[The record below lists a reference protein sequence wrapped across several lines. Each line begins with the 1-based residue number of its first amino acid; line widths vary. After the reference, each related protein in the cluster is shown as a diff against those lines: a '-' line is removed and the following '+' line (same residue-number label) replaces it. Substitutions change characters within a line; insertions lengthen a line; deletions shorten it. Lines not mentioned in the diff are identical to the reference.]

1 MKLKYAIALTGG
13 IAVGKSSA
21 MSFMSM
27 YGFRSIDADKIAHV
41 TLDEQKEKIAS
52 MFSKSLIMGSAVNR
66 VELGKIVFADKDK
79 RKELESLLHPLIY
92 DKIMHLA
99 ALEEQREFPYFIDI
113 PLFFENKRYDIAKSL
128 VVYAPKDLQI
138 QRLIKRN
145 NLSSEDAILRI
156 NSQLDIEQ
164 KKELATYIID
174 NTKDIRHLQNE
185 CEKVRGI
192 ILEDFKQGKK

>member
-27 YGFRSIDADKIAHV
+27 YGFRCIDADKIAHDI
-41 TLDEQKEKIAS
+41 LDEQREEIAS
-52 MFSKSLIMGSAVNR
+52 MFGSEVLSATGVNR
-66 VELGKIVFADKDK
+66 VELGKIVFADVEK
-79 RKELESLLHPLIY
+79 RKLLESLLHPLIY
-92 DKIMHLA
+92 DRIMALA
-99 ALEEQREFPYFIDI
+99 QIEEKRKFPYFIDI
-113 PLFFENKRYDIAKSL
+113 PLFFENKRYDIDKSL

-138 QRLIKRN
+138 QRLMKRN
-145 NLSSEDAILRI
+145 NLSREEAIMRI

-164 KKELATYIID
+164 KKSQATYIID
-174 NTKDIRHLQNE
+174 NTKDIKHLQNE

-192 ILEDFKQGKK
+192 ILEDFK

>member
-27 YGFRSIDADKIAHV
+27 YGFRCIDADKIAHDI
-41 TLDEQKEKIAS
+41 LDEQRDKIES
-52 MFSKSLIMGSAVNR
+52 MFGSEVLSATGVNR
-66 VELGKIVFADKDK
+66 VELGKIVFADMKK
-79 RKELESLLHPLIY
+79 RKLLESLLHPLIY
-92 DKIMHLA
+92 DRIMALA
-99 ALEEQREFPYFIDI
+99 QIEEERKFPYFIDI
-113 PLFFENKRYDIAKSL
+113 PLFFENKRYDIDKSL

-138 QRLIKRN
+138 QRLMKRN
-145 NLSSEDAILRI
+145 NLSREEAIMRI

-164 KKELATYIID
+164 KKLQATYIID
-174 NTKDIRHLQNE
+174 NTKDIKHLQNE

-192 ILEDFKQGKK
+192 ILEDFK

>member
-27 YGFRSIDADKIAHV
+27 YGFRCIDADKIAHDI
-41 TLDEQKEKIAS
+41 LDEQRDKIKS
-52 MFSKSLIMGSAVNR
+52 MFGSEVLSATGVNR
-66 VELGKIVFADKDK
+66 VELGKIVFADMEK
-79 RKELESLLHPLIY
+79 RKSLESLLHPLIY
-92 DKIMHLA
+92 DRIMALA
-99 ALEEQREFPYFIDI
+99 QIEEERKFPYFIDI
-113 PLFFENKRYDIAKSL
+113 PLFFENKRYDIDKSL

-138 QRLIKRN
+138 QRLMKRN
-145 NLSSEDAILRI
+145 NLSREEAIMRI

-164 KKELATYIID
+164 KKLQATYIID
-174 NTKDIRHLQNE
+174 NTKDIKHLQNE

-192 ILEDFKQGKK
+192 ILEDFK

>member
-27 YGFRSIDADKIAHV
+27 YGFRCIDADKIAHDI
-41 TLDEQKEKIAS
+41 LDEQRDKIEF
-52 MFSKSLIMGSAVNR
+52 MFGSEVLSATGVNR
-66 VELGKIVFADKDK
+66 VELGKIVFADMEK
-79 RKELESLLHPLIY
+79 RKSLESLLHPLIY
-92 DKIMHLA
+92 DRIMALA
-99 ALEEQREFPYFIDI
+99 QIEEERKFPYFIDI
-113 PLFFENKRYDIAKSL
+113 PLFFENKRYDIDKSL

-138 QRLIKRN
+138 QRLMKRN
-145 NLSSEDAILRI
+145 NLSREEAIMRI

-164 KKELATYIID
+164 KKLQATYIID
-174 NTKDIRHLQNE
+174 NTKDIKHLQNE

-192 ILEDFKQGKK
+192 ILEDFK

>member
-27 YGFRSIDADKIAHV
+27 YGFRCIDADKIAHDI
-41 TLDEQKEKIAS
+41 LDEQRDKIES
-52 MFSKSLIMGSAVNR
+52 MFGSEVLSATGVNR
-66 VELGKIVFADKDK
+66 VELGKIVFADMEK
-79 RKELESLLHPLIY
+79 RKLLESLLHPLIY
-92 DKIMHLA
+92 DRIMALA
-99 ALEEQREFPYFIDI
+99 QIEEERKFPYFIDI
-113 PLFFENKRYDIAKSL
+113 PLFFENKRYDIDKSL

-138 QRLIKRN
+138 QRLMKRN
-145 NLSSEDAILRI
+145 NLSREEAIMRI

-164 KKELATYIID
+164 KKLQATYIID
-174 NTKDIRHLQNE
+174 NTKDIKHLQNE

-192 ILEDFKQGKK
+192 ILEDFK

>member
-27 YGFRSIDADKIAHV
+27 YGFRCIDADKIAHDI
-41 TLDEQKEKIAS
+41 LDEQRDKIES
-52 MFSKSLIMGSAVNR
+52 MFGSEVLSATGVNR
-66 VELGKIVFADKDK
+66 VELGKIVFADMEK
-79 RKELESLLHPLIY
+79 RKSLESLLHPLIY
-92 DKIMHLA
+92 DRIMALA
-99 ALEEQREFPYFIDI
+99 QIEEERKFPYFIDI
-113 PLFFENKRYDIAKSL
+113 PLFFENKRYDIDKSL

-138 QRLIKRN
+138 QRLMKRN
-145 NLSSEDAILRI
+145 NLSREEAIMRI

-164 KKELATYIID
+164 KKLQATYIID
-174 NTKDIRHLQNE
+174 NTKDIKHLQNE

-192 ILEDFKQGKK
+192 ILEDFK

>member
-41 TLDEQKEKIAS
+41 TLDEQREKIAS
-52 MFSKSLIMGSAVNR
+52 MFGKGIISDNKVNR
-66 VELGKIVFADKDK
+66 VELGKIVFANSTK

-92 DKIMHLA
+92 DKIISLSE
-99 ALEEQREFPYFIDI
+99 LEEQREFPYFIDI
-113 PLFFENKRYDIAKSL
+113 PLFFENKRYDIEKSL

-138 QRLIKRN
+138 QRLMKRN
-145 NLSSEDAILRI
+145 SLSDKDALLRI
-156 NSQLDIEQ
+156 NSQLDIEH
-164 KKELATYIID
+164 KKLQASYVID
-174 NTKDIRHLQNE
+174 NTKDIKHLQNE

-192 ILEDFKQGKK
+192 ILKDFNKG